1 MAYEYEEEK
10 KAQSAHHPAKAAGT
24 SGAGSSSAAQLPAW
38 TDGAG
43 SPMHEE
49 ERTVRQWLNRHV
61 RELARQSQTLSQLV
75 QCVLDSVPAAVKLS
89 RAQIETIIC
98 EWAADHDIPI
108 LRSMPPATGHNSATK
123 SVPGQKEREKKA

>member
-10 KAQSAHHPAKAAGT
+10 KVQDAHHPAKAAGT

-38 TDGAG
+38 THGAG

-49 ERTVRQWLNRHV
+49 ERTVRQWLNTHV
-61 RELARQSQTLSQLV
+61 KELARQPQTLSHLM
-75 QCVLDSVPAAVKLS
+75 QCVLDSVPSAVKLS

-108 LRSMPPATGHNSATK
+108 LRSMPPPTGHSSTTK
-123 SVPGQKEREKKA
+123 SASGQKEHEKKA